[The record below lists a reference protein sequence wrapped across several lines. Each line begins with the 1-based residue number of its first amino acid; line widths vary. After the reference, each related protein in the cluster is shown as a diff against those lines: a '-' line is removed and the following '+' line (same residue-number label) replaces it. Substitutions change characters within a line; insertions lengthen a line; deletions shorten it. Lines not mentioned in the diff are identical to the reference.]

1 MKCIQCDHAMITA
14 RENVPY
20 QSLPG
25 TVLVGVEVSRCP
37 NCGEFEIAIPAIEE
51 LDRVLANAVI
61 RKSGRLSG
69 SEARFLR
76 KYLGYSGSDF
86 AAMIGTDK
94 ATVSRWETDKQPIGQ
109 QTDRLYRTLVAL
121 DKKVEEY
128 PINALSKLDDTVAP
142 AQYAFQSV
150 AKKSWKRTQLAA

>member
-1 MKCIQCDHAMITA
+1 M
-14 RENVPY
+14 
-20 QSLPG
+20 
-25 TVLVGVEVSRCP
+25 
-37 NCGEFEIAIPAIEE
+37 
-51 LDRVLANAVI
+51 LANAVI

-76 KYLGYSGSDF
+76 KHPGYSGSDF

-109 QTDRLYRTLVAL
+109 QTDRRYQTLVAL

-128 PINALSKLDDTVAP
+128 PINALSTLDDTVGP

-150 AKKSWKRTQLAA
+150 AKTSWKRTQLAA